1 MCIMFRMSAEDKKY
15 PTVMQAR
22 VMWSALTLL
31 SLVFIVALA
40 FASAY
45 GLVKLFVAL
54 EAVLLPVLIAG
65 ILAYLL
71 NPVVKWLQRYVVKR
85 IWAILIVMLGAF
97 GLMTGLFFCIVPPL
111 VHQSNELYNNRA
123 YIASNIVTS
132 ARKMLHE
139 DRYVQ
144 QVVDMLYN
152 QAIKTEAEG
161 EAKTAPATGSE
172 SPAADTAQ
180 SVQET
185 VAVAVTADANKE
197 YETKLQV
204 VMNHHSGYLVKK
216 GVEWLTA
223 GGRFLFGLTYV
234 FIGIIVIPV
243 FLFYFMLETEPI
255 AKNWDKILPLR
266 SSRLKDEVVATL
278 SEINQNVVAFVRG
291 QMLVSLIDGFLLGI
305 ALSCLG
311 LPYALTIA
319 AAVAI
324 LGIIPY
330 IGMISTSIPAMLV
343 AWFTWYDF
351 SMVVAVAAIFL
362 SVSQLDGWVLQ
373 PKIVGKNMK
382 MHDMTV
388 MFSVLFWSLVFGGVF
403 GALIAVPLTSAIKV
417 IFKRYVWASLNKETS
432 AVSANNA
439 TESDLVQK

>member
-1 MCIMFRMSAEDKKY
+1 MRMSTEEKTY
-15 PTVMQAR
+15 PTPLQRR
-22 VMWSALTLL
+22 VMWTALTLL
-31 SLVFIVALA
+31 SLAFIVVLA
-40 FASAY
+40 GASAY
-45 GLVKLFVAL
+45 GLVKLFVAF

-71 NPVVKWLQRYVVKR
+71 NPVVKRLQRYVVRR

-97 GLMTGLFFCIVPPL
+97 GLIAGLFFCIVPPL
-111 VHQSNELYNNRA
+111 AAQSNELYNNREH
-123 YIASNIVTS
+123 IASNLVSST
-132 ARKMLHE
+132 RKLLRE

-144 QVVDMLYN
+144 QIVDMLYN
-152 QAIKTEAEG
+152 QAMKSATEAEG
-161 EAKTAPATGSE
+161 KDSEQPVTENAEPDTQQQLDVTTEIAVGSDSEAVYEAK
-172 SPAADTAQ
+172 
-180 SVQET
+180 
-185 VAVAVTADANKE
+185 
-197 YETKLQV
+197 LRV

-216 GVEWLTA
+216 GAEWLTA

-234 FIGIIVIPV
+234 FIGIIVVPV

-266 SSRLKDEVVATL
+266 RSHLKDEVVATL
-278 SEINQNVVAFVRG
+278 SEINQNLVAFVRG
-291 QMLVSLIDGFLLGI
+291 QMLVSLIDAFILGI

-343 AWFTWYDF
+343 AWFTWHDF
-351 SMVVAVAAIFL
+351 GMVVVVAAIFL

-403 GALIAVPLTSAIKV
+403 GALVAVPLTSAIKV
-417 IFKRYVWASLNKETS
+417 IFKRYVWAPLSKDASPTSL
-432 AVSANNA
+432 
-439 TESDLVQK
+439 QKNEHLPHPPAS

>member
-15 PTVMQAR
+15 PTILQSR

-54 EAVLLPVLIAG
+54 EAVLIPVLIAG

-71 NPVVKWLQRYVVKR
+71 NPVVKWLQKYVVKR
-85 IWAILIVMLGAF
+85 IWAVLIVMLGAF
-97 GLMTGLFFCIVPPL
+97 GLITGLFLCIVPPL
-111 VHQSNELYNNRA
+111 VKQSNELYDNRK
-123 YIASNIVTS
+123 YIASNVVTS
-132 ARKMLHE
+132 ARKLLRE

-144 QVVDMLYN
+144 QAVDMLYT
-152 QAIKTEAEG
+152 QALKEQNETATAKDAPPATESVEVVATQTVQEPATTE
-161 EAKTAPATGSE
+161 EAK
-172 SPAADTAQ
+172 
-180 SVQET
+180 
-185 VAVAVTADANKE
+185 NKA

-234 FIGIIVIPV
+234 FIGIIVVPV

-266 SSRLKDEVVATL
+266 SSHLKDEIVATL
-278 SEINQNVVAFVRG
+278 SEINQNVVSFVRG
-291 QMLVSLIDGFLLGI
+291 QLLVSLIDAFILGI
-305 ALSCLG
+305 ALSCMG

-343 AWFTWYDF
+343 AWFTWHDF
-351 SMVVAVAAIFL
+351 SMVVAVVAVFL

-417 IFKRYVWASLNKETS
+417 IFKRYVWAPLRKEHS
-432 AVSANNA
+432 AAENVAPSVPDSAQN
-439 TESDLVQK
+439 

>member
-15 PTVMQAR
+15 PTILQSR

-54 EAVLLPVLIAG
+54 EAVLIPVLIAG

-71 NPVVKWLQRYVVKR
+71 NPVVKWLQKYVVKR
-85 IWAILIVMLGAF
+85 IWAVLIVMLGAF
-97 GLMTGLFFCIVPPL
+97 GLITGLFLCIVPPL
-111 VHQSNELYNNRA
+111 VKQSNELYDNRK
-123 YIASNIVTS
+123 YIASNVVTS
-132 ARKMLHE
+132 ARKLLRE

-144 QVVDMLYN
+144 QAVDMLYT
-152 QAIKTEAEG
+152 QALKEQNETAAAKDAPPATESVEVVATQTVQEPATTE
-161 EAKTAPATGSE
+161 EAK
-172 SPAADTAQ
+172 
-180 SVQET
+180 
-185 VAVAVTADANKE
+185 NKA

-234 FIGIIVIPV
+234 FIGIIVVPV

-266 SSRLKDEVVATL
+266 SSHLKDEIVATL
-278 SEINQNVVAFVRG
+278 SEINQNVVSFVRG
-291 QMLVSLIDGFLLGI
+291 QLLVSLIDAFILGI
-305 ALSCLG
+305 ALSCMG

-343 AWFTWYDF
+343 AWFTWHDF
-351 SMVVAVAAIFL
+351 SMVVAVVAVFL

-417 IFKRYVWASLNKETS
+417 IFKRYVWAPLRKEHS
-432 AVSANNA
+432 AAENIAPAAPDS
-439 TESDLVQK
+439 VQN

>member
-1 MCIMFRMSAEDKKY
+1 MFRMSAEDKKY
-15 PTVMQAR
+15 PTVLQSR

-54 EAVLLPVLIAG
+54 EAVLIPVLIAG

-71 NPVVKWLQRYVVKR
+71 NPVVKWLQKYVVKR
-85 IWAILIVMLGAF
+85 IWAVLIVMLGAF
-97 GLMTGLFFCIVPPL
+97 GLIAGLFLCIVPPL
-111 VHQSNELYNNRA
+111 AKQSNELYDNRK

-132 ARKMLHE
+132 ARKLLRE
-139 DRYVQ
+139 DRHVQ
-144 QVVDMLYN
+144 QVVDMLYT
-152 QAIKTEAEG
+152 QAMKEQSETAA
-161 EAKTAPATGSE
+161 AKDAQPATE
-172 SPAADTAQ
+172 SVEVLATQ
-180 SVQET
+180 TVQEPAT
-185 VAVAVTADANKE
+185 TEESKNRE

-234 FIGIIVIPV
+234 FIGIIVVPV

-266 SSRLKDEVVATL
+266 SSHLKDEIVATL
-278 SEINQNVVAFVRG
+278 SEINQNVVSFVRG
-291 QMLVSLIDGFLLGI
+291 QLLVSLIDAFILGI
-305 ALSCLG
+305 ALSCMG

-343 AWFTWYDF
+343 AWFTWHDF
-351 SMVVAVAAIFL
+351 SMVVAVVAVFL

-417 IFKRYVWASLNKETS
+417 IFKRYVWAPLSKEHS
-432 AVSANNA
+432 AAANTAPAAPDAVRN
-439 TESDLVQK
+439 

>member
-15 PTVMQAR
+15 PTILQSR

-54 EAVLLPVLIAG
+54 EAVLIPVLIAG

-71 NPVVKWLQRYVVKR
+71 NPVVKWLQKYVVKR
-85 IWAILIVMLGAF
+85 IWAVLIVMLGAF
-97 GLMTGLFFCIVPPL
+97 GLITGLFLCIVPPL
-111 VHQSNELYNNRA
+111 VKQSNELYDNRK
-123 YIASNIVTS
+123 YIASNVVTS
-132 ARKMLHE
+132 ARKLLRE

-144 QVVDMLYN
+144 QAVDMLYT
-152 QAIKTEAEG
+152 QALKEQNETAT
-161 EAKTAPATGSE
+161 AKDAPPATE
-172 SPAADTAQ
+172 SVEVVATQ
-180 SVQET
+180 TVQEPAT
-185 VAVAVTADANKE
+185 TEEAQNKA

-234 FIGIIVIPV
+234 FIGIIVVPV

-266 SSRLKDEVVATL
+266 SSHLKDEIVATL
-278 SEINQNVVAFVRG
+278 SEINQNVVSFVRG
-291 QMLVSLIDGFLLGI
+291 QLLVSLIDAFILGI
-305 ALSCLG
+305 ALSCMG

-343 AWFTWYDF
+343 AWFTWHDF
-351 SMVVAVAAIFL
+351 SMVVAVVAVFL

-417 IFKRYVWASLNKETS
+417 IFKRYVWAPLRKEHS
-432 AVSANNA
+432 VAENA
-439 TESDLVQK
+439 APAAPDSVQN

>member
-15 PTVMQAR
+15 PTILQSR

-54 EAVLLPVLIAG
+54 EAVLIPVLIAG

-71 NPVVKWLQRYVVKR
+71 NPVVKWLQKYVVKR
-85 IWAILIVMLGAF
+85 IWAVLIVMLGAF
-97 GLMTGLFFCIVPPL
+97 GLITGLFLCIVPPL
-111 VHQSNELYNNRA
+111 VKQSNELYDNRK
-123 YIASNIVTS
+123 YIASNVVTS
-132 ARKMLHE
+132 ARKLLRE

-144 QVVDMLYN
+144 QAVDMLYT
-152 QAIKTEAEG
+152 QALKEQNETAS
-161 EAKTAPATGSE
+161 AKDAPPATE
-172 SPAADTAQ
+172 SVEVVATQ
-180 SVQET
+180 TVQEPAT
-185 VAVAVTADANKE
+185 TEEAQNKA

-234 FIGIIVIPV
+234 FIGIIVVPV

-266 SSRLKDEVVATL
+266 SSHLKDEIVATL
-278 SEINQNVVAFVRG
+278 SEINQNVVSFVRG
-291 QMLVSLIDGFLLGI
+291 QLLVSLIDAFILGI
-305 ALSCLG
+305 ALSCMG

-343 AWFTWYDF
+343 AWFTWHDF
-351 SMVVAVAAIFL
+351 SMVVAVVAVFL

-417 IFKRYVWASLNKETS
+417 IFKRYVWAPLRKEHS
-432 AVSANNA
+432 AAENTAPAVPDSAQN
-439 TESDLVQK
+439 

>member
-1 MCIMFRMSAEDKKY
+1 MFRMSAEDKKY
-15 PTVMQAR
+15 PTVLQSR

-54 EAVLLPVLIAG
+54 EAVLIPVLIAG

-71 NPVVKWLQRYVVKR
+71 NPVVKWLQKYVVKR
-85 IWAILIVMLGAF
+85 IWAVLIVMLGAF
-97 GLMTGLFFCIVPPL
+97 GLIAGLFLCIVPPL
-111 VHQSNELYNNRA
+111 AKQSNELYDNRK

-132 ARKMLHE
+132 ARKLLRE
-139 DRYVQ
+139 DRHVQ
-144 QVVDMLYN
+144 QVVDMLYT
-152 QAIKTEAEG
+152 QAMKEQSETAAAKDAQPATESVEVLATQTVQEPATTE
-161 EAKTAPATGSE
+161 EAK
-172 SPAADTAQ
+172 
-180 SVQET
+180 
-185 VAVAVTADANKE
+185 NRE

-234 FIGIIVIPV
+234 FIGIIVVPV

-266 SSRLKDEVVATL
+266 SSHLKDEIVATL
-278 SEINQNVVAFVRG
+278 SEINQNVVSFVRG
-291 QMLVSLIDGFLLGI
+291 QLLVSLIDAFILGI
-305 ALSCLG
+305 ALSCMG

-343 AWFTWYDF
+343 AWFTWHDF
-351 SMVVAVAAIFL
+351 SMVIAVVAVFL

-417 IFKRYVWASLNKETS
+417 IFKRYVWAPLSKEHS
-432 AVSANNA
+432 AAANIAPAAPDSVRN
-439 TESDLVQK
+439 

>member
-1 MCIMFRMSAEDKKY
+1 MFRMSAEDKKY

-97 GLMTGLFFCIVPPL
+97 GLITGLFFCIVPPL

-161 EAKTAPATGSE
+161 HFLHTC
-172 SPAADTAQ
+172 
-180 SVQET
+180 
-185 VAVAVTADANKE
+185 N
-197 YETKLQV
+197 
-204 VMNHHSGYLVKK
+204 
-216 GVEWLTA
+216 
-223 GGRFLFGLTYV
+223 RFNITFW
-234 FIGIIVIPV
+234 F
-243 FLFYFMLETEPI
+243 FF
-255 AKNWDKILPLR
+255 NN
-266 SSRLKDEVVATL
+266 TL
-278 SEINQNVVAFVRG
+278 IYCF
-291 QMLVSLIDGFLLGI
+291 
-305 ALSCLG
+305 
-311 LPYALTIA
+311 
-319 AAVAI
+319 
-324 LGIIPY
+324 
-330 IGMISTSIPAMLV
+330 
-343 AWFTWYDF
+343 
-351 SMVVAVAAIFL
+351 
-362 SVSQLDGWVLQ
+362 
-373 PKIVGKNMK
+373 
-382 MHDMTV
+382 
-388 MFSVLFWSLVFGGVF
+388 
-403 GALIAVPLTSAIKV
+403 
-417 IFKRYVWASLNKETS
+417 
-432 AVSANNA
+432 
-439 TESDLVQK
+439 